1 MSRHYKID
9 GLELPSVTT
18 IISDCT
24 DKSGALT
31 QWAANMVVEYI
42 KGNIQPSMGMHDNEE
57 DPYYKV
63 APYYEVFEVDL
74 DKARMNFREVS
85 KTALDIG
92 SAVHQSIEDY
102 LMTGKDPQ
110 KTKEDDRILAGF
122 IAFLEWMDDN
132 HVEVIGV
139 EETVRGD
146 YWAGTLDLLCNLN
159 GVVYVVDFKTS
170 KAIYPADMG
179 PQIAAYR
186 SAFDVRS
193 DCLVEGSAIIR
204 LDKETGLPEFKDF
217 SKRYESDLN
226 IFNKMV
232 ALFFARHPILAKKA
246 NYKED

>member
-9 GLELPSVTT
+9 GLELPTVTT
-18 IISDCT
+18 IISNCS

-31 QWAANMVVEYI
+31 QWAANMCVEWI
-42 KGNIQPSMGMHDNEE
+42 KQNCQFLEPRNDVWIVAEDNLN
-57 DPYYKV
+57 D
-63 APYYEVFEVDL
+63 
-74 DKARMNFREVS
+74 ARFNFRNVS
-85 KTALDIG
+85 QTALDIG

-122 IAFLEWMDDN
+122 VAFLEWMDEN

-146 YWAGTLDLLCNLN
+146 FWAGTLDLLCNLN
-159 GVVYVVDFKTS
+159 GVVYVIDFKTS

-186 SAFDVRS
+186 SAYDRDEFMTIAD
-193 DCLVEGSAIIR
+193 VEGSAIIR
-204 LDKETGLPEFKDF
+204 LDKETGEFEFKDF

-232 ALFFARHPILAKKA
+232 ELFFARHPILAKKA
-246 NYKED
+246 GYKED

>member
-9 GLELPSVTT
+9 GFELPSVTT

-31 QWAANMVVEYI
+31 QWSANMCVQHIRENCLLSTPHH
-42 KGNIQPSMGMHDNEE
+42 GPN
-57 DPYYKV
+57 YYNV
-63 APYYEVFEVDL
+63 DENDL
-74 DKARMNFREVS
+74 DNARFNFREVS

-122 IAFLEWMDDN
+122 VAFLEWMDDN

-139 EETVRGD
+139 EETIRGD
-146 YWAGTLDLLCNLN
+146 YWAGTRDLKAVIN
-159 GVVYVVDFKTS
+159 GKVAVVDFKTS
-170 KAIYPADMG
+170 KAIYASEYG

-186 SAFDVRS
+186 SPDPDVEES
-193 DCLVEGSAIIR
+193 WILR

-226 IFNKMV
+226 IFNRMV
-232 ALFFARHPILAKKA
+232 DLFFARHPILARKA
-246 NYKED
+246 GYKED

>member
-9 GLELPSVTT
+9 GLELPSATT
-18 IISDCT
+18 IISDCS
-24 DKSGALT
+24 DKSRALT
-31 QWAANMVVEYI
+31 QWSANMVCEWI
-42 KGNIQPSMGMHDNEE
+42 KVNCDFFSGQPANYE
-57 DPYYKV
+57 K
-63 APYYEVFEVDL
+63 AYYEVTEKQLND
-74 DKARMNFREVS
+74 ARFNFREVS
-85 KTALDIG
+85 RTALDIG

-139 EETVRGD
+139 EETVRGL
-146 YWAGTLDLLCNLN
+146 YWAGTRDLKAVIN
-159 GVVYVVDFKTS
+159 GKVAVVDFKTG
-170 KAIYPADMG
+170 KAIYANEYG

-186 SAFDVRS
+186 SPDPDVEES
-193 DCLVEGSAIIR
+193 WILR

-232 ALFFARHPILAKKA
+232 DLYFARHPRIARKA
-246 NYKED
+246 NYKEAR

>member
-139 EETVRGD
+139 EETVRGRF
-146 YWAGTLDLLCNLN
+146 WAGTRDLKAVIN
-159 GVVYVVDFKTS
+159 GKVAVVDFKTS
-170 KAIYPADMG
+170 KAIYANEYG

-186 SAFDVRS
+186 SPDPDVEES
-193 DCLVEGSAIIR
+193 WILR

-226 IFNKMV
+226 IFNRMV
-232 ALFFARHPILAKKA
+232 DLFFARHPILARKA
-246 NYKED
+246 GYKED

>member
-9 GLELPSVTT
+9 GFELPSVTT

-24 DKSGALT
+24 DKSGALI
-31 QWAANMVVEYI
+31 QWSANMCVQHIRENCLLSTPHH
-42 KGNIQPSMGMHDNEE
+42 GPN
-57 DPYYKV
+57 YYNV
-63 APYYEVFEVDL
+63 DENDL
-74 DKARMNFREVS
+74 DNARFNFREVS

-122 IAFLEWMDDN
+122 VAFLEWMDDN

-139 EETVRGD
+139 EETIRGD

-159 GVVYVVDFKTS
+159 GVVYVIDFKTS

-186 SAFDVRS
+186 SAYDRDEFMTIAD
-193 DCLVEGSAIIR
+193 VEGSAIIR
-204 LDKETGLPEFKDF
+204 LDKETGEFEFKDF

-226 IFNKMV
+226 IFNRMV
-232 ALFFARHPILAKKA
+232 DLFFARHPILARKA
-246 NYKED
+246 GYKED